1 MCLRKKPPILRTA
14 RNRGST
20 RDAGNEPPGL
30 RKEFPFFGGSREVNH
45 LTANLFTRSV
55 LDLMW
60 RQRHVFA
67 GFPRRISR
75 PRMQACRTSHPAHR
89 TSHIAPDGSN
99 ARRKIVARL
108 SLLTIDPES
117 LSGVRV
123 ATSEKM

>member
-1 MCLRKKPPILRTA
+1 
-14 RNRGST
+14 
-20 RDAGNEPPGL
+20 
-30 RKEFPFFGGSREVNH
+30 
-45 LTANLFTRSV
+45 
-55 LDLMW
+55 
-60 RQRHVFA
+60 
-67 GFPRRISR
+67 
-75 PRMQACRTSHPAHR
+75 MQACR